1 MDLIYVTK
9 KARFYSRFYT
19 SVTVAFHDLLSC
31 VDQTLYYKKFT
42 YTIKN

>member
-1 MDLIYVTK
+1 MDLIYATK

-19 SVTVAFHDLLSC
+19 SVTVAFHDLLNC
-31 VDQTLYYKKFT
+31 VDKTLSYKKFT